1 MSFLPM
7 LLTQSFSIK
16 ISTVALTRGE
26 IRIVQANML
35 GAILSNLLA
44 VSISVNVVITNL
56 SLVRVS
62 VLVL

>member
-1 MSFLPM
+1 
-7 LLTQSFSIK
+7 
-16 ISTVALTRGE
+16 
-26 IRIVQANML
+26 ML

>member
-7 LLTQSFSIK
+7 LLTHSFSIK

-44 VSISVNVVITNL
+44 VSIPVNVVITNL

>member
-1 MSFLPM
+1 
-7 LLTQSFSIK
+7 
-16 ISTVALTRGE
+16 
-26 IRIVQANML
+26 ML

-44 VSISVNVVITNL
+44 VSMSVNVVITNL

>member
-1 MSFLPM
+1 M

-44 VSISVNVVITNL
+44 VSVSVNVVITNL